1 MAQVHRDAWPS
12 YARSA
17 NREIPSAC
25 SPSLASDRIDHQPR
39 AQQTP
44 RIREGIVT
52 TAALAG
58 FENLE
63 QPLDAID
70 VSDPAIYQQDTWHP
84 VFARLRRVAPVHYC
98 AESRYGP
105 YWSVTRYNDI
115 MTVELDHATY
125 SSQLGG
131 IQVEDQPADMKRGS
145 FIRMDPPR
153 HTAQRKTVAPVAA
166 PTNLASYEAT
176 IRERTRAVLDGLP
189 RNETFDWVDAVSIE
203 LTTMMLA
210 TLFDFPW
217 EERRKLTYWS
227 DVAICN
233 VNSLEA
239 PVHSEEERFA
249 ELLRMADV
257 FKGLWK
263 ERAKGPPKL
272 DLISMMAHSEHTRDM
287 PELEFVGNL
296 ALLIVGGNDTTRNSM
311 SGGLLALSENPDELA
326 KLKANP
332 ALVPSLVAETI
343 RYQTPVIHMRRTATR
358 DTELAGQHIR
368 QGDKVV
374 MWYVS
379 GNRDESAIDNPDAF
393 IVDRPRPR
401 QHLSYG
407 AGIHRC
413 VGDRL
418 ADLQLQIL
426 WEEILA
432 RNLDI
437 AVMGPPK
444 RLYSNFIRGIRELP
458 VRIRAH

>member
-1 MAQVHRDAWPS
+1 MA
-12 YARSA
+12 
-17 NREIPSAC
+17 
-25 SPSLASDRIDHQPR
+25 
-39 AQQTP
+39 
-44 RIREGIVT
+44 
-52 TAALAG
+52 TATLAG
-58 FENLE
+58 REASA
-63 QPLDAID
+63 QPLSSID
-70 VSDPAIYQQDTWHP
+70 VSDPAIYEQDTWGP
-84 VFARLRRVAPVHYC
+84 LFARLRREAPVHYC

-166 PTNLASYEAT
+166 PNNLASYEVT
-176 IRERTRAVLDGLP
+176 IRERTRTVLDALP
-189 RNETFDWVDAVSIE
+189 RNETFDWVDKVSIE

-217 EERRKLTYWS
+217 EERRKLTFWS

-233 VNSLEA
+233 VNSPDA

-257 FKGLWK
+257 FKQLWK
-263 ERAKGPPKL
+263 ERAKAPPRL
-272 DLISMMAHSEHTRDM
+272 DLISVMAHSQGTQDM
-287 PELEFVGNL
+287 AELEFVGNL

-311 SGGLLALSENPDELA
+311 SGGLLALFENPGELA

-358 DTELAGQHIR
+358 DTELGGQRIR

-379 GNRDESAIDNPDAF
+379 GNRDESVIERPDAF
-393 IVDRPRPR
+393 VVDRVRPR

-418 ADLQLQIL
+418 ADLQLRIL

-432 RNLDI
+432 RDLDI
-437 AVMGPPK
+437 EVMGPPR

-458 VRIRAH
+458 VRIAA